1 MVAKY
6 SAKLVEA
13 VRGSTE
19 YKLGIELADT
29 CIAANLPATYVAQV
43 LGVSRMSLHTWFRG
57 GAIRP
62 SKRDRVNVFIDIVQD
77 DLKKGVLPVRT
88 LAQARTYLG
97 DMTDKPIVTAATKET
112 KQD

>member
-6 SAKLVEA
+6 SAKLIEA
-13 VRGSTE
+13 VRGNTE
-19 YKLGIELADT
+19 YKLGVELANI

-43 LGVSRMSLHTWFRG
+43 LGVSRMALHTWFRG

-62 SKRDRVNVFIDIVQD
+62 SKRERVNVFIDIVQD
-77 DLKKGVLPVRT
+77 DLNKGVLPVRT
-88 LAQARTYLG
+88 LAEAREYLG
-97 DMTDKPIVTAATKET
+97 EMSDKPIVTAATKE